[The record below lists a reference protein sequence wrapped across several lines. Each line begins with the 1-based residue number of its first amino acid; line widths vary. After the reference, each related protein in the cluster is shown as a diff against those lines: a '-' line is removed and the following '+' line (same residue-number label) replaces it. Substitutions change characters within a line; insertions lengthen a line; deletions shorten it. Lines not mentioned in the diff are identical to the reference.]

1 VRPAA
6 RPTFTL
12 SLPGREPLVL
22 GPRTLVRG
30 VLNLAPDSFSDGG
43 LSRDSA
49 RAIDVAHELESAG
62 ADVIDV
68 GAESTRPGA
77 KPVSAKEE
85 IARLRPVLKTLSQRL
100 RVPLSIDTYKA
111 ETAEFALDQ
120 GAVIVNDIS
129 GLEYDAGLGP
139 VVASRGAPVVLMHT
153 RGRPEDMYARA
164 SYNDVVADV
173 ARELNARIQHAI
185 ECGIAREQ
193 IVLDPGLGFGKRA
206 EQSLKL
212 LAGVHKLAA
221 LGRPLLVGASR
232 KSFMNA
238 ATGPL
243 EPGARDWPST
253 AAVTF
258 AVLSGAHI
266 VRVHRVAEMVQVVRV
281 ADAIR
286 DAAR

>member
-1 VRPAA
+1 M
-6 RPTFTL
+6 
-12 SLPGREPLVL
+12 VL
-22 GPRTLVRG
+22 GPRTLVMG
-30 VLNLAPDSFSDGG
+30 VLNLTPDSFSDGG
-43 LSRDSA
+43 LSRDAA
-49 RAIDVAHELESAG
+49 RAIDVAQEMESAG
-62 ADVIDV
+62 ADLIDV

-77 KPVSAKEE
+77 TPVAAEEE

-111 ETAEFALDQ
+111 ETAAFALDQ
-120 GAVIVNDIS
+120 GAAIVNDIS
-129 GLEYDAGLGP
+129 GLEYDPALGP

-164 SYNDVVADV
+164 SYHDVVAEV
-173 ARELNARIQHAI
+173 AQELNTRIAHAI
-185 ECGIAREQ
+185 ECGISREQ

-212 LAGVHKLAA
+212 LAGLHEIAA

-253 AAVTF
+253 AAVTA
-258 AVLSGAHI
+258 AVFSGAHI

-286 DAAR
+286 DAAAR